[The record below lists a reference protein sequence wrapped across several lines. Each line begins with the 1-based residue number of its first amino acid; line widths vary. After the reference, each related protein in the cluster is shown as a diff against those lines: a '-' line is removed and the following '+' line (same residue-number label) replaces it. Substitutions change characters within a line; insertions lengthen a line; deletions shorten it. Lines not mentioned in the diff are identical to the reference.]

1 MTTTQRSYT
10 MSATIDISQNGAL
23 LDCMY
28 TAQAIVHIQ
37 QLLSIIITEMLE
49 SNINIKASSISQ
61 EKMTVKLNILYGV
74 WQVDCTYPAF

>member
-1 MTTTQRSYT
+1 
-10 MSATIDISQNGAL
+10 ATIDISQNGAP

>member
-1 MTTTQRSYT
+1 
-10 MSATIDISQNGAL
+10 
-23 LDCMY
+23 MY